1 MRCRIESGRTRE
13 GSACLILTY
22 PFFTRLIALIRVR
35 KGCSRRI
42 HRKIFRKKVAE
53 TLAGL
58 KERRTFAP
66 AIEKRRQV
74 IERERDDLWGYL
86 HNTTSSTRIG
96 IEYIDES
103 TVNEE
108 DLGLRWRDGIRA
120 EDIKEQFQ
128 QRRVWSWLRMNASDR
143 LCLLYTSDAADER

>member
-1 MRCRIESGRTRE
+1 MKVLSQDVESAFSRVFAGFAPQSHTGMTQRDPSRPYGIDRMGCRIKSGRTRE

-22 PFFTRLIALIRVR
+22 PFSTRLIALIRVR
-35 KGCSRRI
+35 KDCFLRI

-74 IERERDDLWGYL
+74 VER
-86 HNTTSSTRIG
+86 
-96 IEYIDES
+96 
-103 TVNEE
+103 
-108 DLGLRWRDGIRA
+108 
-120 EDIKEQFQ
+120 
-128 QRRVWSWLRMNASDR
+128 
-143 LCLLYTSDAADER
+143 